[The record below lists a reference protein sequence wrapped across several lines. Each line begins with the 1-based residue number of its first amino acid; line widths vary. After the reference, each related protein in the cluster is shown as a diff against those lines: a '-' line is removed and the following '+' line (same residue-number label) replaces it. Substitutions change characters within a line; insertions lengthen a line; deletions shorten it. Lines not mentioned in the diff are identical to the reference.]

1 MKTYF
6 SYISAVLVVLGLGA
20 CASGPKNPPPQQ
32 TDLGPSVLVDAYK
45 MSVGDTVN
53 IHVWKNPDLS
63 ISAPVRPDGKI
74 AMPLLGDVMAAG
86 REPEE
91 MAADISTRLAQYV
104 KSPVVTVSLTGLQGH
119 KFLSRIRVTGE
130 VGSDTSI
137 TYAQGMTVLDAILEA
152 GSVTDFADSNNTKL
166 YRRTAEGGSQTY
178 TINLEDIMEKG
189 DMSTNVLLLPGD
201 VISVPQS
208 AF

>member
-1 MKTYF
+1 MNTSF
-6 SYISAVLVVLGLGA
+6 AFLSALLLALGLVA
-20 CASGPKNPPPQQ
+20 CASGPKNPPPQI
-32 TDLGPSVLVDAYK
+32 DLGPSVLIDSYK
-45 MSVGDTVN
+45 MSVDDTVQ

-63 ISAPVRPDGKI
+63 ISAPIRPDGKI
-74 AMPLLGDVMAAG
+74 SMPLLGDVVAAG

-91 MAADISTRLAQYV
+91 MSADIRARLSQFI
-104 KSPVVTVSLTGLQGH
+104 KSPVVTVSLTNLQGH
-119 KFLSRIRVTGE
+119 QFLSRIRVTGE

-152 GSVTDFADSNNTKL
+152 GSVTDFADGNNTKL
-166 YRRTAEGGSQTY
+166 YRRTDEGGSNTY

>member
-6 SYISAVLVVLGLGA
+6 AYISAILLIFGLVA
-20 CASGPKNPPPQQ
+20 CATGPKNPPPQI
-32 TDLGPSVLVDAYK
+32 DIGPSVLVDAYK
-45 MSVGDTVN
+45 MSVGDTVS
-53 IHVWKNPDLS
+53 IFVWKNPDLS
-63 ISAPVRPDGKI
+63 ISAPIRPDGKI
-74 AMPLLGDVMAAG
+74 SMPLLGDVDAAG
-86 REPEE
+86 RGPEE
-91 MAADISTRLAQYV
+91 MAADISERLSRYV

-119 KFLSRIRVTGE
+119 QFLSRIRVTGE

-152 GSVTDFADSNNTKL
+152 GSVTDFADSKNTKL

-189 DMSTNVLLLPGD
+189 DMSTNALLLPGD